1 MCYTEGMN
9 KTATKGYEMKPI
21 ALKTATE
28 IQIGDVLSQSELV
41 ELGHD
46 WEYGQGNSHIFV
58 TSTYQFG
65 HYVEIG
71 YARKSGNGILNIGL
85 DEEVLTYA
93 SR

>member
-1 MCYTEGMN
+1 
-9 KTATKGYEMKPI
+9 MKSI
-21 ALKTATE
+21 ALKEATE

-41 ELGHD
+41 EVGHD
-46 WEYGQGNSHIFV
+46 WEHGEGNSYILV

-71 YARKSGNGILNIGL
+71 YARKSGTGIFNIGL
-85 DEEVLTYA
+85 DAEVLTYA